1 MRIRTLRILIRQVWN
16 HTMKNRS
23 TFWLIGIFNVLLLS
37 SLLSGYQYMHDQHH
51 LAHENSEEVR
61 ERWVNNPDKHP
72 HRMAHYGYVA
82 FRQRYPLSFFDFGM
96 DSYVGNV
103 VFLEAHRQNTVNFSA
118 ASLTNGLLRLGEI
131 SAGMILQLLVPL
143 LLFFWG
149 FQLIAKEREQ
159 GTLKILF
166 MQGASGRELIIGK
179 SLGLFSLSLTI
190 ILPAIIIGGILLTF
204 NYLSEQHAEAYLRF
218 FLLSLSYLFYFLLLS
233 TLAVLVSAGSSSSRS
248 ALIQLIGYWLLF
260 TLVLPKVSQV
270 IGQSLYP
277 APSKIEFDVAV
288 EEELIKQGD
297 SHNPNDPHYQA
308 LKDSLLTKYGVES
321 TDDLPFNYSGFVM
334 REGERLSAETFN
346 RHQSQLVS
354 IFLQQQRVI
363 RLTAAFN
370 PYLAI
375 KNLSMAL
382 SGTDYMAFNDFQQQT
397 ETYRYDLAQ
406 HMNNLQ
412 IKHIANTVSSSA
424 EKGAVIS
431 KSYWEN
437 TPDFEHQSLPLATVI
452 RHELLSFLSLLLW
465 LGGMAFLALTYSN
478 RIKVI

>member
-1 MRIRTLRILIRQVWN
+1 MRRRTLSILIKQVWK
-16 HTMKNRS
+16 HTMKNQS
-23 TFWLIGIFNVLLLS
+23 TLWLIGIFNVLLLS
-37 SLLSGYQYMHDQHH
+37 SLLSAYRYMHDQQH
-51 LAHENSEEVR
+51 LAHENSQEVR
-61 ERWVNNPDKHP
+61 EQWVNNPDKHP

-82 FRQRYPLSFFDFGM
+82 FRQKYPLSFFDFGM

-149 FQLIAKEREQ
+149 FQSIAKEREQ
-159 GTLKILF
+159 GTLKVLVI
-166 MQGASGRELIIGK
+166 QGVSGKELIVGK
-179 SLGLFSLSLTI
+179 ALGLFSLSLTI
-190 ILPAIIIGGILLTF
+190 LLPALFIGGILLTF
-204 NYLSEQHAEAYLRF
+204 NYLSHQYSEAYVRF
-218 FLLSLSYLFYFLLLS
+218 ALLILGYLGYFLLLS
-233 TLAVLVSAGSSSSRS
+233 FLAVLVSASSSSSRS

-260 TLVLPKVSQV
+260 TLVLPKVAQV
-270 IGQSLYP
+270 VGQSLYP

-297 SHNPNDPHYQA
+297 SHNPDDPHYQA
-308 LKDSLLTKYGVES
+308 LKDSLLTTYGVES

-346 RHQSQLVS
+346 RHQAQVFS
-354 IFLQQQRVI
+354 IFLQQQDII
-363 RLTAAFN
+363 RLTSIFN

-382 SGTDYMAFNDFQQQT
+382 SGTDYMAYKDFQEQA

-406 HMNNLQ
+406 HMNELQ
-412 IKHIANTVSSSA
+412 IEHISNTVKSSS

-437 TPDFEHQSLPLATVI
+437 TPDFEHRFLSLSAVL
-452 RHELLSFLSLLLW
+452 RHEVLSFLSLLLW
-465 LGGMAFLALTYSN
+465 LGGLIIITHTYSN
-478 RIKVI
+478 RLKVI

>member
-1 MRIRTLRILIRQVWN
+1 MQIRRLNILIKHVWA
-16 HTMKNRS
+16 HGMKNPS
-23 TFWLIGIFNVLLLS
+23 TPWLIGIFNILLLS
-37 SLLSGYQYMHDQHH
+37 ALLSGYSYMHDQQH

-82 FRQRYPLSFFDFGM
+82 FRQKYPLSFFDFGM

-103 VFLEAHRQNTVNFSA
+103 VFLEAHKQNTINFSA

-149 FQLIAKEREQ
+149 FQLIAQEREQ
-159 GTLKILF
+159 GTLKIIFL
-166 MQGASGRELIIGK
+166 QGVSGKELVVGK

-190 ILPAIIIGGILLTF
+190 VLPALVIGGILLLF
-204 NYLSEQHAEAYLRF
+204 NYHNQTYTEAYVRF
-218 FLLSLSYLFYFLLLS
+218 TLLSLGYLVYFLLLS
-233 TLAVLVSAGSSSSRS
+233 ILAILISARSSSSRS
-248 ALIQLIGYWLLF
+248 ALIQLIGCWLLF

-270 IGQSLYP
+270 IGQSWYP
-277 APSKIEFDVAV
+277 NPSKIEFDMAV

-308 LKDSLLTKYGVES
+308 LKDSLLTTYGVKS

-334 REGERLSAETFN
+334 REGEKLSAETYN
-346 RHQSQLVS
+346 RHHAELIS
-354 IFLQQQRVI
+354 IFLKQQRVI
-363 RLTAAFN
+363 RLTAILN

-382 SGTDYMAFNDFQQQT
+382 SGTDYMAFKDFQAQT
-397 ETYRYDLAQ
+397 ETYRYELAQ
-406 HMNNLQ
+406 HMNELQ
-412 IKHIANTVSSSA
+412 IEHIANTVSSSA
-424 EKGAVIS
+424 DKSARIS
-431 KSYWEN
+431 KTYWEN
-437 TPDFEHQSLPLATVI
+437 TPDFEPH
-452 RHELLSFLSLLLW
+452 FLSLSTVLRHEVISFFSLILW
-465 LGGMAFLALTYSN
+465 LGGMIFLVNAYAN

>member
-1 MRIRTLRILIRQVWN
+1 MQIRTLSILSKQVWV
-16 HTMKNRS
+16 HTMNNPS
-23 TFWLIGIFNVLLLS
+23 TIWLIGIFNLLLVS
-37 SLLSGYQYMHDQHH
+37 ALLSGYSYMHDQQH
-51 LAHENSEEVR
+51 LAYENSEEVR

-82 FRQRYPLSFFDFGM
+82 FRQKYPLSFVDFGM

-103 VFLEAHRQNTVNFSA
+103 VFLEAHKQNTVNFSA

-131 SAGMILQLLVPL
+131 SMGMILQLLVPL

-149 FQLIAKEREQ
+149 FQLIAQEREQ
-159 GTLKILF
+159 GTLKMLF
-166 MQGASGRELIIGK
+166 LQGTSGLELIVGK
-179 SLGLFSLSLTI
+179 SLGLFSLSLTV
-190 ILPAIIIGGILLTF
+190 ILPALFIGGILLLFTDDSPP
-204 NYLSEQHAEAYLRF
+204 YAEVYLRF
-218 FLLSLSYLFYFLLLS
+218 VLLSLSYLGYFLLLS
-233 TLAVLVSAGSSSSRS
+233 ILAVLVSARSSSSRS

-270 IGQSLYP
+270 VGQAMYP

-334 REGERLSAETFN
+334 REGERLSAEIFN

-354 IFLQQQRVI
+354 IFLQQQSVI
-363 RLTAAFN
+363 RFTAVLN

-382 SGTDYMAFNDFQQQT
+382 SGTDYMAFKDFQEQT

-406 HMNNLQ
+406 HMNELQ
-412 IKHIANTVSSSA
+412 MEHIANTVKNSA

-437 TPDFEHQSLPLATVI
+437 TPDFEHQFLSLFTVL
-452 RHELLSFLSLLLW
+452 RYELLSFLSLFLW
-465 LGGMAFLALTYSN
+465 LGGMILLTISYAN
-478 RIKVI
+478 RIKAI

>member
-1 MRIRTLRILIRQVWN
+1 MQIRTLSILSKQVWV
-16 HTMKNRS
+16 HTMNNSS
-23 TFWLIGIFNVLLLS
+23 TIWLIAIFNLLLVS
-37 SLLSGYQYMHDQHH
+37 ALLSGYSYMHDQQH

-82 FRQRYPLSFFDFGM
+82 FRQKYPLSFVDFGM

-103 VFLEAHRQNTVNFSA
+103 VFLEAHKQNTVNFSA

-131 SAGMILQLLVPL
+131 SMGMILQLLVPL

-149 FQLIAKEREQ
+149 FQLIAQEREQ

-166 MQGASGRELIIGK
+166 MQGASGRELIVGK
-179 SLGLFSLSLTI
+179 SLGLFSLSLTV
-190 ILPAIIIGGILLTF
+190 ILPSLFISGILLF
-204 NYLSEQHAEAYLRF
+204 FADDSPPYADAYLRF
-218 FLLSLSYLFYFLLLS
+218 ILLSLSYLGYFLLLS
-233 TLAVLVSAGSSSSRS
+233 ILAVLVSARSSSSRS

-270 IGQSLYP
+270 VGQAMFP

-354 IFLQQQRVI
+354 IFLQQQSVI
-363 RLTAAFN
+363 RLTAVFN

-382 SGTDYMAFNDFQQQT
+382 SGTDYMAFKDFQEQT
-397 ETYRYDLAQ
+397 EAYRYDLAQ
-406 HMNNLQ
+406 HMNELQ
-412 IKHIANTVSSSA
+412 IEHIANTVKNSA

-431 KSYWEN
+431 KNYWEN
-437 TPDFEHQSLPLATVI
+437 TPDFEHQFLSLFTVL
-452 RHELLSFLSLLLW
+452 RHELLSFLSLFLW
-465 LGGMAFLALTYSN
+465 LGGMILLTISYSN
-478 RIKVI
+478 RIKAI

>member
-1 MRIRTLRILIRQVWN
+1 MRRRTLSILIKQVWH

-23 TFWLIGIFNVLLLS
+23 TLWLIGIFNILLLS
-37 SLLSGYQYMHDQHH
+37 SMLSGYQYMHDQQH
-51 LAHENSEEVR
+51 LAHENSQEVR

-82 FRQRYPLSFFDFGM
+82 FRQKYPLSFFDFGM

-103 VFLEAHRQNTVNFSA
+103 VFLEAHKQNTVNFSA

-149 FQLIAKEREQ
+149 FQSIAKEREQ

-166 MQGASGRELIIGK
+166 MQGVSGRELIVGK

-190 ILPAIIIGGILLTF
+190 ILPAVAIGGILLQF
-204 NYLSEQHAEAYLRF
+204 NYLSHHYTEVYLRF
-218 FLLSLSYLFYFLLLS
+218 SLLSFSYLGYFLLLS
-233 TLAVLVSAGSSSSRS
+233 FLAVLVSARSSSSRS

-270 IGQSLYP
+270 VGQSMYP
-277 APSKIEFDVAV
+277 TPSKIEFDVAV

-354 IFLQQQRVI
+354 LFLQQQRVI
-363 RLTAAFN
+363 RLTAVFN

-382 SGTDYMAFNDFQQQT
+382 SGTDYMAFKDFQEQT
-397 ETYRYDLAQ
+397 ETYRYELAQ
-406 HMNNLQ
+406 HMNELQ
-412 IKHIANTVSSSA
+412 IEHIANTVSSSA

-431 KSYWEN
+431 KRYWEN
-437 TPDFEHQSLPLATVI
+437 TPDFEHQFLPFSTVL
-452 RHELLSFLSLLLW
+452 RHELLSFLSLFLW
-465 LGGMAFLALTYSN
+465 LGGMILLTITYSN